1 MALILYRII
10 WLLLTPLIFAW
21 SVHQMI
27 TRRGGLGY
35 LRERSG
41 LTQRTD
47 QATPVWFH
55 AASVGEMR
63 LATPLITALLERGLL
78 ITCNT
83 PEAYRLATSTWGDA
97 VTVRYCPLD
106 YRSFVKRF
114 IRRYQPSVV
123 FIIETEIWP
132 ELYEQCHRQHI
143 AIYIVN
149 GRISDRT
156 LRSKIAKAW
165 LYPMA
170 LGRVTGIWAREDD
183 DARRFAAMGCP
194 PNKIR
199 TTGSNKMTRRS
210 HNNIPENPL
219 PHRQFS
225 LAISTHSGEETVI
238 ADAWQRA
245 AGADLLVL
253 IPRHPPRASGV
264 VRSLESRGI
273 AAAQK
278 SVSGDVTL
286 TEEVLV
292 VDAVGEVD
300 AYCAHASFVFVG
312 GSMVDAGGHN
322 VFEPASWGK
331 AMIVGPHTQNFSAE
345 VDYLSAHGA
354 LNIVQTTEAL
364 HETWHRLTHDL
375 AFRTSCETNTRE
387 AHATLPDRVNDY
399 IDLVNAAVRVHT

>member
-1 MALILYRII
+1 M
-10 WLLLTPLIFAW
+10 
-21 SVHQMI
+21 
-27 TRRGGLGY
+27 
-35 LRERSG
+35 
-41 LTQRTD
+41 
-47 QATPVWFH
+47 
-55 AASVGEMR
+55 
-63 LATPLITALLERGLL
+63 
-78 ITCNT
+78 
-83 PEAYRLATSTWGDA
+83 
-97 VTVRYCPLD
+97 
-106 YRSFVKRF
+106 
-114 IRRYQPSVV
+114 
-123 FIIETEIWP
+123 
-132 ELYEQCHRQHI
+132 
-143 AIYIVN
+143 
-149 GRISDRT
+149 
-156 LRSKIAKAW
+156 
-165 LYPMA
+165 
-170 LGRVTGIWAREDD
+170 
-183 DARRFAAMGCP
+183 
-194 PNKIR
+194 
-199 TTGSNKMTRRS
+199 
-210 HNNIPENPL
+210 
-219 PHRQFS
+219 
-225 LAISTHSGEETVI
+225 I

>member
-10 WLLLTPLIFAW
+10 WLLLTPLVFAW

-199 TTGSNKMTRRS
+199 TTGSIKMTRRS

>member
-1 MALILYRII
+1 VALILYRLI
-10 WLLLTPLIFAW
+10 WLFVTPLVFVW
-21 SVHQMI
+21 SVQQMT

-35 LRERSG
+35 LLERSG
-41 LTQRTD
+41 LTERNNPS
-47 QATPVWFH
+47 TPVWFH
-55 AASVGEMR
+55 AASVGEIR

-156 LRSKIAKAW
+156 LRSKLAKAW

-170 LGRVTGIWAREDD
+170 LGRVTGVWAREDD
-183 DARRFAAMGCP
+183 DATRFAAMGCP
-194 PNKIR
+194 PDKIR
-199 TTGSNKMTRRS
+199 TTGSIKMTRRI

-219 PHRQFS
+219 PHRQFA
-225 LAISTHSGEETVI
+225 LAISTHPGEETAI

-253 IPRHPPRASGV
+253 IPRHPPRAASV

-354 LNIVQTTEAL
+354 LNIVQTSEAL
-364 HETWHRLTHDL
+364 NETWHRLTHDL
-375 AFRTSCETNTRE
+375 AFRTRCEASTRE
-387 AHATLPDRVNDY
+387 AHAALPDRINDY
-399 IDLVNAAVRVHT
+399 IGLVDAAVRVHT

>member
-1 MALILYRII
+1 
-10 WLLLTPLIFAW
+10 
-21 SVHQMI
+21 MI

-47 QATPVWFH
+47 QAMPVWFH

-199 TTGSNKMTRRS
+199 TTGSIKMTRRS